1 MNRGDTMRQSIYI
14 KTVNLKRVLASVF
27 VGIVLLFLVA
37 SLFVTSMKNT
47 KSYYVH
53 QMFEKMSYEGF
64 IKAFEYENG
73 HFNTGQNSVK
83 NGQPLGNI
91 LFSFITNIRLYDPKS
106 LLVHELSSMSK
117 FENNILVA
125 GEGTDFTNLPIESS
139 LTIDE
144 INKDPAVKDPINEPI
159 KPTKP
164 PINTTNGRNVF
175 LIYHTH
181 SWESFLPLI
190 PGAKSPNQA
199 SSPKVNVSLLGERL
213 KKNLEANGIGAI
225 DDKTNIGNEL
235 AKRNWN
241 WGSSYKMSRIVVQEA
256 LAQDQ
261 DLNYLIDIHRD
272 DARRKTT
279 TINIDGEEYAKLYF
293 VVGVENKN
301 YKKNLAFAKAI
312 NNEIMKVNKGLT
324 RGIYSKNYSQ
334 GNGIYNQ
341 DLSPNSLL
349 IEIGGVDNTLPE
361 LYRTV
366 DLLSDILSKY
376 YWNAEK
382 VNK

>member
-1 MNRGDTMRQSIYI
+1 MRQAIYI
-14 KTVNLKRVLASVF
+14 KSINLKRVTASVF

-47 KSYYVH
+47 KSYYIH
-53 QMFEKMSYEGF
+53 QWFEKMSYEGF

-73 HFNTGQNSVK
+73 HFKLGNELSK
-83 NGQPLGNI
+83 NGQPISNI

-106 LLVHELSSMSK
+106 LLVHEISSMTK

-139 LTIDE
+139 LTIHE
-144 INKDPAVKDPINEPI
+144 INQNPDVKDPVNEPL

-164 PINTTNGRNVF
+164 PSKTTDGDVF
-175 LIYHTH
+175 FIYHSH

-190 PGAKSPNQA
+190 PGAKTPNQA

-213 KKNLEANGIGAI
+213 KKNLEAAGIGAV

-235 AKRNWN
+235 SKRDWT
-241 WGSSYKMSRIVVQEA
+241 WGSSYKMSRLVVQEA
-256 LAQDQ
+256 IAQDKNL
-261 DLNYLIDIHRD
+261 DYLIDIHRD
-272 DARRKTT
+272 DQRRKVT
-279 TINIDGEEYAKLYF
+279 TIDIDGEKYAKLYF

-301 YKKNLAFAKAI
+301 YKKNLEFAKAI
-312 NNEIMKVNKGLT
+312 NNEIKKVNKGLT
-324 RGIYSKNYSQ
+324 RGIYSKNYKQ
-334 GNGIYNQ
+334 GNGVYNQ

-349 IEIGGVDNTLPE
+349 IEVGGVDNTLPE
-361 LYRTV
+361 LYRTI
-366 DLLSDILSKY
+366 DLLSEILSEY

-382 VNK
+382 ANN

>member
-1 MNRGDTMRQSIYI
+1 
-14 KTVNLKRVLASVF
+14 
-27 VGIVLLFLVA
+27 
-37 SLFVTSMKNT
+37 
-47 KSYYVH
+47 
-53 QMFEKMSYEGF
+53 MFEKMSYEGF

-73 HFNTGQNSVK
+73 HFNTGKNSVK

-256 LAQDQ
+256 LAQDK
-261 DLNYLIDIHRD
+261 DVNFLIDIHRD

-279 TINIDGEEYAKLYF
+279 TININGEDYAKLYF

-366 DLLSDILSKY
+366 DLLSDILGKY

>member
-1 MNRGDTMRQSIYI
+1 MRQSIYI
-14 KTVNLKRVLASVF
+14 KSINLKRVTASVF

-47 KSYYVH
+47 KSYYIH
-53 QMFEKMSYEGF
+53 QWFEKMSYEGF

-73 HFNTGQNSVK
+73 HFKLGNDISK
-83 NGQPLGNI
+83 NGQPISNI

-106 LLVHELSSMSK
+106 LLVHEISSMTK

-139 LTIDE
+139 LTIHE
-144 INKDPAVKDPINEPI
+144 INQNPDVKDPVNEPM

-164 PINTTNGRNVF
+164 PSKTTDGNVF
-175 LIYHTH
+175 FIYHSH

-190 PGAKSPNQA
+190 PGAKTPNQA

-213 KKNLEANGIGAI
+213 KKNLQAAGIGAV
-225 DDKTNIGNEL
+225 DDKTNIGTEL
-235 AKRNWN
+235 SKRDWT
-241 WGSSYKMSRIVVQEA
+241 WGSSYKMSRLIVQEA
-256 LAQDQ
+256 IAQDQ
-261 DLNYLIDIHRD
+261 NLDYLIDIHRD
-272 DARRKTT
+272 DQRRKVT
-279 TINIDGEEYAKLYF
+279 TIDIDGEKYAKLYF

-301 YKKNLAFAKAI
+301 YKKNLEFAKTI
-312 NNEIMKVNKGLT
+312 NNEIKKVNKGLS
-324 RGIYSKNYSQ
+324 RGIYSKNYKQ
-334 GNGIYNQ
+334 GNGVYNQ

-349 IEIGGVDNTLPE
+349 IEVGGVDNTLPE
-361 LYRTV
+361 LYRTI
-366 DLLSDILSKY
+366 DLLSEILSEY

-382 VNK
+382 ANG

>member
-1 MNRGDTMRQSIYI
+1 MRQAIYI
-14 KTVNLKRVLASVF
+14 KSINLKRVTASVF

-47 KSYYVH
+47 KSYYIH
-53 QMFEKMSYEGF
+53 QWFEKMSYEGF

-73 HFNTGQNSVK
+73 HFKLGNDISK
-83 NGQPLGNI
+83 NGQPISNI

-106 LLVHELSSMSK
+106 LLVHEISSMTK

-139 LTIDE
+139 LTIHE
-144 INKDPAVKDPINEPI
+144 INQNPDVKDPVNEPM

-164 PINTTNGRNVF
+164 PSKTTDGNVF
-175 LIYHTH
+175 FIYHSH

-190 PGAKSPNQA
+190 PGAKTPNQA

-213 KKNLEANGIGAI
+213 KKNLQAAGIGAV
-225 DDKTNIGNEL
+225 DDKTNIGTEL
-235 AKRNWN
+235 SKRDWT
-241 WGSSYKMSRIVVQEA
+241 WGSSYKMSRLIVQEA
-256 LAQDQ
+256 IAQDQ
-261 DLNYLIDIHRD
+261 NLDYLIDIHRD
-272 DARRKTT
+272 DQRRKVT
-279 TINIDGEEYAKLYF
+279 TIDIDGEKYAKLYF

-301 YKKNLAFAKAI
+301 YKKNLEFAKTI
-312 NNEIMKVNKGLT
+312 NNEIKKVNKGLS
-324 RGIYSKNYSQ
+324 RGIYSKNYKQ
-334 GNGIYNQ
+334 GNGVYNQ

-349 IEIGGVDNTLPE
+349 IEVGGVDNTLPE
-361 LYRTV
+361 LYRTI
-366 DLLSDILSKY
+366 DLLSEILSEY

-382 VNK
+382 ANG

>member
-1 MNRGDTMRQSIYI
+1 MRQSIYI
-14 KTVNLKRVLASVF
+14 KSINLKRVTASVF

-47 KSYYVH
+47 KSYYIH
-53 QMFEKMSYEGF
+53 QWFEKMSYEGF

-73 HFNTGQNSVK
+73 HFKIGNELSK
-83 NGQPLGNI
+83 NGQPISNI

-106 LLVHELSSMSK
+106 LLVHEISSMTK

-139 LTIDE
+139 LTINE
-144 INKDPAVKDPINEPI
+144 INQNPDVKDPINEPL

-164 PINTTNGRNVF
+164 PSKTTDGNVF
-175 LIYHTH
+175 FIYHTH

-190 PGAKSPNQA
+190 PGAKTPNQA

-213 KKNLEANGIGAI
+213 KKNLEAAGIGAV
-225 DDKTNIGNEL
+225 DNKTNIGNEL
-235 AKRNWN
+235 SKRDWN
-241 WGSSYKMSRIVVQEA
+241 WGSSYKMSRLVVQEA
-256 LAQDQ
+256 IAQDKNL
-261 DLNYLIDIHRD
+261 DYLIDIHRD
-272 DARRKTT
+272 DQRKKVT
-279 TINIDGEEYAKLYF
+279 TIDIDGEKYAKLYF

-312 NNEIMKVNKGLT
+312 NNEIKKVNKGLT
-324 RGIYSKNYSQ
+324 RGIYSKNYKQ
-334 GNGIYNQ
+334 GNGVYNQ

-349 IEIGGVDNTLPE
+349 IEVGGVDNTLPE
-361 LYRTV
+361 LYRTI
-366 DLLSDILSKY
+366 DLLSEILSKY

-382 VNK
+382 ANG

>member
-1 MNRGDTMRQSIYI
+1 MRQAIYI
-14 KTVNLKRVLASVF
+14 KSINLKRVTASVF

-47 KSYYVH
+47 KSYYIH
-53 QMFEKMSYEGF
+53 QWFEKMSYEGF

-73 HFNTGQNSVK
+73 HFKLGNELSK
-83 NGQPLGNI
+83 NGQPISNI

-106 LLVHELSSMSK
+106 LLVHEISSMTK

-139 LTIDE
+139 LTIHE
-144 INKDPAVKDPINEPI
+144 INQNPAVKDPVNEPL

-164 PINTTNGRNVF
+164 PSKTTDGDVF
-175 LIYHTH
+175 FIYHSH

-190 PGAKSPNQA
+190 PGAKTPNQA

-213 KKNLEANGIGAI
+213 KKNLEAAGIGAV

-235 AKRNWN
+235 SKRDWT
-241 WGSSYKMSRIVVQEA
+241 WGSSYKMSRLVVQEA
-256 LAQDQ
+256 IAQDKNL
-261 DLNYLIDIHRD
+261 DYLIDIHRD
-272 DARRKTT
+272 DQRRKVT
-279 TINIDGEEYAKLYF
+279 TIDIDGEKYAKLYF

-301 YKKNLAFAKAI
+301 YKKNLEFAKAI
-312 NNEIMKVNKGLT
+312 NNEIKKVNKGLT
-324 RGIYSKNYSQ
+324 RGIYSKNYKQ
-334 GNGIYNQ
+334 GNGVYNQ

-349 IEIGGVDNTLPE
+349 IEVGGVDNTLPE
-361 LYRTV
+361 LYRTI
-366 DLLSDILSKY
+366 DLLSEILSEY

-382 VNK
+382 ANN

>member
-1 MNRGDTMRQSIYI
+1 MRQAIYI
-14 KTVNLKRVLASVF
+14 KSINLKRVTASVF

-47 KSYYVH
+47 KSYYIH
-53 QMFEKMSYEGF
+53 QWFEKMSYEGF

-73 HFNTGQNSVK
+73 HFKLGNELSK
-83 NGQPLGNI
+83 SGQPISNI

-106 LLVHELSSMSK
+106 LLVHEISSMTK

-139 LTIDE
+139 LTINE
-144 INKDPAVKDPINEPI
+144 INQNPDVKDPVNEPM
-159 KPTKP
+159 KPSKP
-164 PINTTNGRNVF
+164 PSKTTDGNVF
-175 LIYHTH
+175 YIYHSH

-190 PGAKSPNQA
+190 PGAKTPNQA

-213 KKNLEANGIGAI
+213 KKNLEAAGIGAV

-235 AKRNWN
+235 SKRDWT
-241 WGSSYKMSRIVVQEA
+241 WGSSYKMSRLVVQEA
-256 LAQDQ
+256 IAQDKNL
-261 DLNYLIDIHRD
+261 DYLIDIHRD
-272 DARRKTT
+272 DQRRKVT
-279 TINIDGEEYAKLYF
+279 TIDIDGEKYAKLYF

-301 YKKNLAFAKAI
+301 YKKNLEFAKAI
-312 NNEIMKVNKGLT
+312 NNEIKKVNKGLS
-324 RGIYSKNYSQ
+324 RGIYSKNYKQ
-334 GNGIYNQ
+334 GNGVYNQ

-349 IEIGGVDNTLPE
+349 IEVGGVDNTLPE
-361 LYRTV
+361 LYRTI
-366 DLLSDILSKY
+366 DLLSDILSEY

-382 VNK
+382 AKS